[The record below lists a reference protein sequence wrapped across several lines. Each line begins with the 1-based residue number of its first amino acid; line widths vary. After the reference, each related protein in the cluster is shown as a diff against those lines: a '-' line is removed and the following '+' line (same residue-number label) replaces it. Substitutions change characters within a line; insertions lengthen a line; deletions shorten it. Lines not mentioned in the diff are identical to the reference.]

1 MHGLVIRKYAAKAA
15 AFGLCLSLIIMQ
27 TGCSGVFPKEE
38 EALSVPLVTPAP
50 VEYKTKAVELA
61 TISNEVTMKGQV
73 VAATQQNLFF
83 TCEQGRLKEIFVS
96 AGDQVKTGDVLASIE
111 TDDLDTQ
118 IALQKLEV
126 SKAQILYDTAGE
138 SKDFEHQIAVQQL
151 EVNKAQL
158 LYDTAAEGTTEKTL
172 ALMTLQEQQLQLEA
186 LKLQSDA
193 SSGTSDKSL
202 NEINL
207 KQQKINLEKLEDQKE
222 GTLITAPIDG
232 EISYTTKT
240 NIGDVVAGYETIVT
254 ICDPATLLIGTD
266 DQQAIDFS
274 VDGDAQIVL
283 KNDTT
288 ADAVV
293 IETPD
298 TIDPDSAYAAYSFLR
313 FSSDIPEG
321 VSHGT
326 NVTINYVTEKKD
338 NAIVLPKKY
347 VVSASNRKY
356 VVVLEGGLRVEKDV
370 TVGISNS
377 TDVEILTGLAVGDLY
392 ILN

>member
-1 MHGLVIRKYAAKAA
+1 MGKAVIGKLTAKAA
-15 AFGLCLSLIIMQ
+15 AFGFCVMLIIMQ
-27 TGCSGVFPKEE
+27 AGCSGIFPKEE

-50 VEYKTKAVELA
+50 VEYKTKAAELA
-61 TISNEVTMKGQV
+61 TISNEITMKGQV
-73 VAATQQNLFF
+73 VATTQQSLFF
-83 TCEQGRLKEIFVS
+83 TCEQGRLKEIFVA

-138 SKDFEHQIAVQQL
+138 TTDFEHQIAIQQL

-158 LYDTAAEGTTEKTL
+158 IYDTTAEGTIEKTL
-172 ALMTLQEQQLQLEA
+172 ASMSLQEEQLRLEA
-186 LKLQSDA
+186 LKMQSSSSA
-193 SSGTSDKSL
+193 SALDKSL

-207 KQQKINLEKLEDQKE
+207 KQQKIQLEKLEAQKD
-222 GTLITAPIDG
+222 GTSITAPFDG

-240 NIGDVVAGYETIVT
+240 NIGDVVAGYEKIVT

-274 VDGDAQIVL
+274 VGGDAKIVL
-283 KNDTT
+283 KNNTA

-298 TIDPDSAYAAYSFLR
+298 TIDPDSAYAAYSFLS
-313 FSSDIPEG
+313 FSADIPDG
-321 VSHGT
+321 VRHGT
-326 NVTINYVTEKKD
+326 NVMINYVTEKKD
-338 NAIVLPKKY
+338 NAIVIPKKY
-347 VVSASNRKY
+347 VISASNRKY

-370 TVGISNS
+370 TVGISNN
-377 TDVEILTGLAVGDLY
+377 TDVEILSGLAVGDLY